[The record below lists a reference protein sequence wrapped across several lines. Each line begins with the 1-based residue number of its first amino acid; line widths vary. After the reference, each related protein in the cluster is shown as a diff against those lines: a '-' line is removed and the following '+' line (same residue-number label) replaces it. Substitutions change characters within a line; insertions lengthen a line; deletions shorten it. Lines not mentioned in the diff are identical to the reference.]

1 MRTAYFLHLLWL
13 QFCFESFVHFI
24 FIFPVFCLFLLFFPW
39 REQSNEADLTV
50 LELTMWTKLSL
61 THRNLPGFVSG
72 MQEVNDVSLCLIFS
86 LFSNQLFWKQRLNE
100 ILAHTDSWIS
110 LKELFLDNKN
120 INANYKSNTHSFLM
134 ILHSDVRCMFY
145 NTST

>member
-1 MRTAYFLHLLWL
+1 
-13 QFCFESFVHFI
+13 
-24 FIFPVFCLFLLFFPW
+24 
-39 REQSNEADLTV
+39 
-50 LELTMWTKLSL
+50 
-61 THRNLPGFVSG
+61 
-72 MQEVNDVSLCLIFS
+72 
-86 LFSNQLFWKQRLNE
+86 LNE